1 MESTQEHKQH
11 DDGLPLLD
19 ADGHPRDS
27 IHTALLEDKTPEILF
42 HEDAIGDT
50 DSDNEDDDVVST
62 DGSVVLDD
70 DAKMVMYKS
79 TGKVGS
85 KQKWGH
91 EPLAAD
97 FKMLSVGI
105 DMLDGVVV
113 KVEGYYLPEEQ
124 KVTEGMQ
131 TFELTK
137 DECITKVHLFR
148 VRREIHAIQF
158 VTNLRTSERFGG
170 TKHGELCKAVE
181 APEGKYIASFFGD
194 ISKGEE
200 EMELG
205 VRFADR
211 PVGGESTEAEVAEID
226 QSKFH
231 KEVTLFGSS
240 QSVMKSKMGPS
251 HCCESCWEELLR
263 SHRTA
268 LRLFTCLRA
277 WRYVTLQLKHR
288 FQKPTP
294 REWQQARFFEME
306 LPLHAAVT
314 ALNHSEGTLDE
325 SFELLGSF
333 YALYPS
339 STVLL
344 DHQRRPPLYYAI
356 EQHWGLEKLS
366 WLVDKSLDTV
376 LEKDSDGLSVV
387 THARMNACPEELV
400 IRLAVAA
407 ASRCILALDELL
419 NGQHF
424 ESARRLCHRAL
435 QDFFAGVPK
444 FPHARCREVL
454 GVCRK
459 YDEGHAYAAAMAIR
473 DVWMHYTD
481 TWGHFGAPLIQR
493 DLPET
498 LFPVIQSFVEVALV
512 AKGEP
517 LNYQWF
523 VQQDGQDDGIP
534 IDGATQSFIFISPS
548 IQPHNEGVYYCEIA
562 NRVGRVVSTRMV
574 VRVVDDRVPSDPTL
588 NFVVDRALLTPGG
601 HTMHCLKA
609 SAGGRVHHLQTDA
622 TIVFQPDFFICL
634 DGDGND
640 VSDTHGAE
648 IAIFRRVD
656 DEARLILRN
665 GERLASCLFEILP
678 QSMGDLLRPALLW
691 LPHCLV
697 ADANHSAVVVEV
709 DTKSRRILRDVEH
722 AFISEEFARVA
733 INRLGTFAVVS
744 RPKNCHNDEG
754 SSESVVERARIFIL
768 RPKSLSASSQSGAVE
783 VSLALVRDLPN
794 CCSEAEARLR
804 EMSASGMIDSFHLSI
819 QENFSLSLQIGGE
832 DRVVFRWPA
841 PSSEVVVTH
850 VEISLEKLL
859 SSSGADASLDYPAF
873 LRLPIGATVCKT
885 PVQKC
890 TQANSIETKSSDEI
904 SSSDFTIFERD
915 WVVLIPFLRDA
926 KAVFDAPPAT
936 PSIVERTNKY
946 LVLEL
951 NPASESQH
959 EKGYTTKSK
968 EKSARRTDEKRTFS
982 PYFYVVEMAVFS
994 PTFWRRY
1001 DQTWWFDKTKTNVI
1015 DGMYKV
1021 VHRGF
1026 DTKITISTTAYAGC
1040 VRVAWCSVDHFG
1052 DYSNPLLLPPLT
1064 DLDSDSLSDQELAAA
1079 GSHSVEMESTSSRLQ
1094 QLLDDLQIDSSALS
1108 KVYGLP
1114 RTVRN
1119 ATDAVAALLE
1129 DKVSLGSCNFEL
1141 ALLLSG
1147 YKTLEKQLTQIKLAS
1162 DSYAKLMEPFLRVQR
1177 AIPELERCLADSLPI
1192 TRRLDELLRE
1202 AYEVIV
1208 KLSSPGWLQY
1218 FLMDEWFEDA
1228 LHKIFVDLA
1237 ELLAS
1242 DDCALQCAK
1251 ALQAGLEA
1259 PADNGIPWI
1268 MKTARSHLL
1277 IAVGRLQE
1285 ATDQATKKLI
1295 CRELCHT
1302 LHLHSSHQQ
1311 GDDEEELIALTAAKF
1326 LAEFESPTSQQ
1337 ALNTLSQQ
1345 DSFMKHL
1352 VSVTPHDGEKCTH
1365 VPEAVHFDLD
1375 PFIRGVNRTGMHLV
1389 IRVANVSLDSC
1400 VVQGKATF
1408 CGRTTKLSFVPAA
1421 EFERKSRY
1429 RVSVRE
1435 QEILSSLGGTLPE
1448 RPPFTIYFSTPA

>member
-709 DTKSRRILRDVEH
+709 
-722 AFISEEFARVA
+722 
-733 INRLGTFAVVS
+733 
-744 RPKNCHNDEG
+744 
-754 SSESVVERARIFIL
+754 
-768 RPKSLSASSQSGAVE
+768 
-783 VSLALVRDLPN
+783 
-794 CCSEAEARLR
+794 
-804 EMSASGMIDSFHLSI
+804 
-819 QENFSLSLQIGGE
+819 
-832 DRVVFRWPA
+832 
-841 PSSEVVVTH
+841 
-850 VEISLEKLL
+850 
-859 SSSGADASLDYPAF
+859 
-873 LRLPIGATVCKT
+873 
-885 PVQKC
+885 
-890 TQANSIETKSSDEI
+890 
-904 SSSDFTIFERD
+904 
-915 WVVLIPFLRDA
+915 
-926 KAVFDAPPAT
+926 
-936 PSIVERTNKY
+936 
-946 LVLEL
+946 
-951 NPASESQH
+951 
-959 EKGYTTKSK
+959 
-968 EKSARRTDEKRTFS
+968 
-982 PYFYVVEMAVFS
+982 
-994 PTFWRRY
+994 
-1001 DQTWWFDKTKTNVI
+1001 
-1015 DGMYKV
+1015 

>member
-1 MESTQEHKQH
+1 
-11 DDGLPLLD
+11 
-19 ADGHPRDS
+19 
-27 IHTALLEDKTPEILF
+27 
-42 HEDAIGDT
+42 
-50 DSDNEDDDVVST
+50 
-62 DGSVVLDD
+62 
-70 DAKMVMYKS
+70 
-79 TGKVGS
+79 
-85 KQKWGH
+85 
-91 EPLAAD
+91 
-97 FKMLSVGI
+97 
-105 DMLDGVVV
+105 
-113 KVEGYYLPEEQ
+113 
-124 KVTEGMQ
+124 
-131 TFELTK
+131 
-137 DECITKVHLFR
+137 
-148 VRREIHAIQF
+148 
-158 VTNLRTSERFGG
+158 
-170 TKHGELCKAVE
+170 
-181 APEGKYIASFFGD
+181 
-194 ISKGEE
+194 
-200 EMELG
+200 
-205 VRFADR
+205 
-211 PVGGESTEAEVAEID
+211 
-226 QSKFH
+226 
-231 KEVTLFGSS
+231 
-240 QSVMKSKMGPS
+240 MKSKMGPS

-733 INRLGTFAVVS
+733 INRLG
-744 RPKNCHNDEG
+744 
-754 SSESVVERARIFIL
+754 
-768 RPKSLSASSQSGAVE
+768 
-783 VSLALVRDLPN
+783 
-794 CCSEAEARLR
+794 
-804 EMSASGMIDSFHLSI
+804 
-819 QENFSLSLQIGGE
+819 
-832 DRVVFRWPA
+832 
-841 PSSEVVVTH
+841 
-850 VEISLEKLL
+850 
-859 SSSGADASLDYPAF
+859 
-873 LRLPIGATVCKT
+873 
-885 PVQKC
+885 
-890 TQANSIETKSSDEI
+890 
-904 SSSDFTIFERD
+904 
-915 WVVLIPFLRDA
+915 
-926 KAVFDAPPAT
+926 
-936 PSIVERTNKY
+936 
-946 LVLEL
+946 
-951 NPASESQH
+951 
-959 EKGYTTKSK
+959 
-968 EKSARRTDEKRTFS
+968 
-982 PYFYVVEMAVFS
+982 
-994 PTFWRRY
+994 
-1001 DQTWWFDKTKTNVI
+1001 
-1015 DGMYKV
+1015 
-1021 VHRGF
+1021 
-1026 DTKITISTTAYAGC
+1026 C

>member
-733 INRLGTFAVVS
+733 INRLGTFAVV
-744 RPKNCHNDEG
+744 
-754 SSESVVERARIFIL
+754 
-768 RPKSLSASSQSGAVE
+768 
-783 VSLALVRDLPN
+783 
-794 CCSEAEARLR
+794 
-804 EMSASGMIDSFHLSI
+804 
-819 QENFSLSLQIGGE
+819 
-832 DRVVFRWPA
+832 
-841 PSSEVVVTH
+841 
-850 VEISLEKLL
+850 
-859 SSSGADASLDYPAF
+859 
-873 LRLPIGATVCKT
+873 
-885 PVQKC
+885 
-890 TQANSIETKSSDEI
+890 
-904 SSSDFTIFERD
+904 
-915 WVVLIPFLRDA
+915 
-926 KAVFDAPPAT
+926 
-936 PSIVERTNKY
+936 
-946 LVLEL
+946 
-951 NPASESQH
+951 
-959 EKGYTTKSK
+959 
-968 EKSARRTDEKRTFS
+968 
-982 PYFYVVEMAVFS
+982 
-994 PTFWRRY
+994 
-1001 DQTWWFDKTKTNVI
+1001 
-1015 DGMYKV
+1015 

>member
-733 INRLGTFAVVS
+733 INRLG
-744 RPKNCHNDEG
+744 
-754 SSESVVERARIFIL
+754 
-768 RPKSLSASSQSGAVE
+768 
-783 VSLALVRDLPN
+783 
-794 CCSEAEARLR
+794 
-804 EMSASGMIDSFHLSI
+804 
-819 QENFSLSLQIGGE
+819 
-832 DRVVFRWPA
+832 
-841 PSSEVVVTH
+841 
-850 VEISLEKLL
+850 
-859 SSSGADASLDYPAF
+859 
-873 LRLPIGATVCKT
+873 
-885 PVQKC
+885 
-890 TQANSIETKSSDEI
+890 
-904 SSSDFTIFERD
+904 
-915 WVVLIPFLRDA
+915 
-926 KAVFDAPPAT
+926 
-936 PSIVERTNKY
+936 
-946 LVLEL
+946 
-951 NPASESQH
+951 
-959 EKGYTTKSK
+959 
-968 EKSARRTDEKRTFS
+968 
-982 PYFYVVEMAVFS
+982 
-994 PTFWRRY
+994 
-1001 DQTWWFDKTKTNVI
+1001 
-1015 DGMYKV
+1015 
-1021 VHRGF
+1021 
-1026 DTKITISTTAYAGC
+1026 C

-1129 DKVSLGSCNFEL
+1129 DKVSIGSCNFEL